1 MMLGLLLK
9 KQFVEVFRSYFYDAK
24 KNRMRSKGSIIL
36 FFAFFIIVMV
46 GMLGGIFTMLA
57 ISLCH
62 PMTEAGIGWMYFLIM
77 GGIAILLGAFGSV
90 FNTYASLYLAKDND
104 LLLSLPIPARTI
116 MTARLINVYLIGTMY
131 SSVVLLPTLIVYWV
145 TAGATIPR
153 IVCGILFLLIITV
166 IILLLSCVLGWVV
179 AKVSLRLKNKS
190 FVTVILSL
198 LFIGLYYFVYFKAND
213 LIQEII
219 LNAAVYGEKIKGA
232 AYGLYLFGRI
242 GEGDWLA
249 SGIFTAAVGALFA
262 VLWMVMSRSF
272 LKIATSTGNTV
283 RIRYKEKT
291 ARERSPF
298 AAVLGKEF
306 KRFTSS
312 PNYML
317 NCGLA
322 TILMLAMGVFL
333 LVMGP
338 QIMNVFRM
346 LFGGENGPVGVLLAA
361 FLCMLASMN
370 DMAAP
375 SVSLEGKNLWI
386 LQSLPVSAKNVL
398 RAKASMQ
405 IIITGVPML
414 FAAVCA
420 AIILPG
426 SILIKLL
433 VILVPLAYV
442 VFSALFDMFLGIR
455 MPMMTWTNEMYPI
468 KQGGAIMFALFGGWA
483 FCIAFGGLYFLVGS
497 GIGAE
502 LYLIIW
508 LIVFLAGAAFFLHY
522 LDTTGSRRLAEL

>member
-1 MMLGLLLK
+1 MLGLLLK

-36 FFAFFIIVMV
+36 FFAFFVIVMV
-46 GMLGGIFTMLA
+46 GMLGGMFTMLS
-57 ISLCH
+57 ISLCR

-116 MTARLINVYLIGTMY
+116 MTARLINVYLMGTLY
-131 SSVVLLPTLIVYWV
+131 SSVVLLPALIVYWV
-145 TAGATIPR
+145 TAGATLPR
-153 IVCGILFLLIITV
+153 IVCGVLFMLIITV
-166 IILLLSCVLGWVV
+166 IILLLSCLLGWIV
-179 AKVSLRLKNKS
+179 AKLSLRLKNKS

-198 LFIGLYYFVYFKAND
+198 LFVGLYYFVYFKAND
-213 LIQEII
+213 LIQDII

-232 AYGLYLFGRI
+232 SYGLYLFGRI
-242 GEGDWLA
+242 GDGDWPA
-249 SGIFTAAVGALFA
+249 AGIFTAAVGVLF
-262 VLWMVMSRSF
+262 VLLWNVMSRSF
-272 LKIATSTGNTV
+272 LKIATSTGKV
-283 RIRYKEKT
+283 ARVKYVEKT
-291 ARERSPF
+291 AKERSPF

-317 NCGLA
+317 NCGMA
-322 TILMLAMGVFL
+322 IILILAMSVL
-333 LVMGP
+333 MIIMGP
-338 QIMNVFRM
+338 QLVTVFQT
-346 LFGGENGPVGVLLAA
+346 LFGGQTGPVGVLLAA
-361 FLCMLASMN
+361 FLCGIASMN

-386 LQSLPVSAKNVL
+386 LQSLPVPAKNVL

-405 IIITGVPML
+405 LILTGIPML
-414 FAAVCA
+414 FATVCT

-426 SILIKLL
+426 TFVIRLL
-433 VILVPLAYV
+433 VVLVPLAFTA
-442 VFSALFDMFLGIR
+442 FSALFDTFLGIK
-455 MPMMTWTNEMYPI
+455 MPMLNWTNEMYPI

-483 FCIAFGGLYFLVGS
+483 FCIALGGLYFLVGNS
-497 GIGAE
+497 IGAE

-508 LIVFLAGAAFFLHY
+508 LVLFLAGSVFFLHY
-522 LDTTGSRRLAEL
+522 LDTKGSRKFAEL